1 VSITYLTQDGYVKL
15 REKLDFLVKVRRKE
29 IAKMLEHAR
38 SFGDLSENAE
48 YDAAKEA
55 QHMNEIQISELAA
68 KISSARVIGDGEIA
82 GDKVYFGA
90 TVRLLDL
97 KTDEEIQYTL
107 VSEDEADF
115 LQNKISVTSPVGK
128 GLLGKAEGD
137 EVKIEVPAGILNYR
151 IIQISR

>member
-1 VSITYLTQDGYVKL
+1 VGIIYLTQDGYVKL
-15 REKLDFLVKVRRKE
+15 REKLEYLIRVRRKE

-48 YDAAKEA
+48 YDAAKEV
-55 QHMNEIQISELAA
+55 QHMNEIQIAELAA
-68 KISSARVIGDGEIA
+68 KISSARVIGEGEIA

-97 KTDEEIQYTL
+97 KTNEEIQYTL

-115 LQNKISVTSPVGK
+115 FKNKISVTSPVGK
-128 GLLGKAEGD
+128 GLLGKVEGD
-137 EVKIEVPAGILNYR
+137 TVEIEVPAGVLNYR
-151 IIQISR
+151 IIKITR